1 MLSLLCG
8 DAMTAASSAPPVSV
22 MLVDDS
28 AVIRGMMTKILSD
41 QPDILIVKS
50 LSDGEQAVKVAADL
64 KPDVI
69 ILDIEMPV
77 MDGMTALPK
86 LLQVSPKSKVVMC
99 STLTLRNAQITLEA
113 LKLGATECIA
123 KPSTPKD
130 IQDGGDFQRA
140 LISIVRGLGSARAPS
155 PSSKPME
162 AVATAAKP
170 SALTLNTSPGTY
182 YGKPALLAIGSSTGG
197 PQALFKVLS
206 SLKGLSIPVVITQ
219 HMPPTFTKMLA
230 QHISNQSGVPAVE
243 AENDMEI
250 ENGVI
255 YVAPGGFH
263 MLLRRNAAGKTVVA
277 LDSSPPVNFCK
288 PAVDPMLMSAVE
300 LFGNRVMAVILT
312 GMGHDGLESAKK
324 LVSLGGRLVAQD
336 KETSVVWGMPGAVA
350 EAGLCHEILPLQDI
364 GPWLRKTLIGI

>member
-1 MLSLLCG
+1 
-8 DAMTAASSAPPVSV
+8 MTAGREKPITV

-50 LSDGEQAVKVAADL
+50 ISDGDQAVKVAADL

-86 LLQVSPKSKVVMC
+86 LLQVSPGSKVVMC

-113 LKLGATECIA
+113 LRLGATECIA
-123 KPSTPKD
+123 KPSTPRD
-130 IQDGGDFQRA
+130 IQDGGDFQRS
-140 LISIVRGLGSARAPS
+140 LIAIVRGLGGESMTATSPS
-155 PSSKPME
+155 PAP
-162 AVATAAKP
+162 VPAKGEQKI
-170 SALTLNTSPGTY
+170 TLHTSPGTY
-182 YGKPALLAIGSSTGG
+182 YGRPALLAIGSSTGG
-197 PQALFKVLS
+197 PQALFTVLS
-206 SLKGLSIPVVITQ
+206 YLKGIGIPVVITQ

-230 QHISNQSGVPAVE
+230 QHISNHSGVPAVE

-277 LDSSPPVNFCK
+277 LDTSPPVNFCK
-288 PAVDPMLMSAVE
+288 PAVDPMLLSAVD
-300 LFGNRVMAVILT
+300 LFGNKVMGLILT
-312 GMGHDGLESAKK
+312 GMGHDGLEGAKK
-324 LVSLGGRLVAQD
+324 LVSLGGRLIAQD
-336 KETSVVWGMPGAVA
+336 KESSVVWGMPGAVA
-350 EAGLCHEILPLQDI
+350 EAGLCSEILPLQDI
-364 GPWLRKTLIGI
+364 GPWLRRTLIGI